1 MSNNAYVNEI
11 ALWSHAT
18 PISGG
23 DSGSFTDADYILYN
37 LFGSIP
43 QGAATYNIGS
53 SQGFMARTTNPGGAA
68 GLYNVIYDNEF
79 KLVGLND
86 QFFKSENSKKSI
98 ESKDERDRIWLRLGD
113 GRSKDEILVGFFNE
127 TTDGIDSRYDAAG
140 GLGNKSIRFYSQME
154 NYRLAIQALGVFS
167 PEKSVPLGFKI
178 KEAKDLTISMSG
190 KEGIFRDM
198 DIYLVDHALN
208 KTHNLKEGDYTFT
221 QTTTGD
227 FPNRFTLQFS
237 KNAVDVD
244 KIIEGSEFNVFN
256 SAEGFRINASKVVKE
271 VKVYDMLGR
280 TIMSS
285 KPNQQSFYLN
295 AGNLKTGAVL
305 IFEVKLE
312 NGTILNKK
320 AIRM

>member
-1 MSNNAYVNEI
+1 MDWMI
-11 ALWSHAT
+11 AMMRCGEL
-18 PISGG
+18 GEK
-23 DSGSFTDADYILYN
+23 
-37 LFGSIP
+37 
-43 QGAATYNIGS
+43 NIG
-53 SQGFMARTTNPGGAA
+53 
-68 GLYNVIYDNEF
+68 L
-79 KLVGLND
+79 
-86 QFFKSENSKKSI
+86 
-98 ESKDERDRIWLRLGD
+98 
-113 GRSKDEILVGFFNE
+113 
-127 TTDGIDSRYDAAG
+127 
-140 GLGNKSIRFYSQME
+140 YSQMGE
-154 NYRLAIQALGVFS
+154 SKLAIQALGVFS
-167 PEKSVPLGFKI
+167 PEKSVPLGI
-178 KEAKDLTISMSG
+178 IVKEAKDLTIGMTGTAG
-190 KEGIFRDM
+190 KFRDM

-295 AGNLKTGAVL
+295 ANNLKTGAVL

-320 AIRM
+320 AIKM